1 MFKLE
6 IINADSLKEV
16 NLITVEARLS
26 GSIDSPLIKTVL
38 VDKEQKNKRFFL
50 KGTMFVDGP
59 NVKRAKD
66 YLYLAFDGTNY
77 TPEDRIGRILVPV
90 HE

>member
-1 MFKLE
+1 MFELE
-6 IINADSLKEV
+6 IIKADSFKEV
-16 NLITVEARLS
+16 NIITVEARRS

-38 VDKEQKNKRFFL
+38 VDKEQNDKRFFL
-50 KGTMFVDGP
+50 KGPMFVDGP

-66 YLYLAFDGTNY
+66 YLYLALEGTDY
-77 TPEDRIGRILVPV
+77 TPEDMIGRILVPL